1 MATTIYTIGYGGRGQ
16 EDLLGLIQPHGIKT
30 VVDIR
35 LRPDRASM
43 GIWVKAKTD
52 DKGIER
58 WLGDAGVGYRSLV
71 ELGNVFLEYPDW
83 QQRYDQLLRRA
94 GDLLTARLDDIP
106 GPICPMCAE
115 KRVNECHRQ
124 QVADF
129 LARTRGV
136 TVHHLE

>member
-1 MATTIYTIGYGGRGQ
+1 MATIYTIGYGGRGK
-16 EDLLGLIQPHGIKT
+16 EDFLGLIRAHGIRT
-30 VVDIR
+30 VVDVR

-43 GIWVKAKTD
+43 GIWVRARTA

-83 QQRYDQLLRRA
+83 QQRYEQLLQLS
-94 GDLLTARLDDIP
+94 GDLLTTRLEEIP
-106 GPICPMCAE
+106 GPICLLCAE
-115 KRVNECHRQ
+115 KRVSECHRQ

-129 LARTRGV
+129 LARATGA
-136 TVHHLE
+136 TVCHLE